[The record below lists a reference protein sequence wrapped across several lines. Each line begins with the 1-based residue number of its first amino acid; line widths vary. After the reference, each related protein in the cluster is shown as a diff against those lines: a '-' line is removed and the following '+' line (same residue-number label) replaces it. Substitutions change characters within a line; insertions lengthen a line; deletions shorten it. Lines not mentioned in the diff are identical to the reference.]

1 MSTSKLACVQWTWF
15 TLLVLSCRDKM
26 ARTFITGIYPFL
38 LRNLNPSIYYVAYIL
53 LAHVWG
59 KLSEFF
65 FSMNRGS
72 IIHRKYFYGS
82 ASLLPLTTAFSVSI
96 KLWHIIFIGIYSGST
111 NCGVD
116 RVYSLC
122 YFFNLKKAI
131 FSEFLHFFLLLGLTF
146 T

>member
-1 MSTSKLACVQWTWF
+1 MCNGHGSVYLSSLAEIRWQELS
-15 TLLVLSCRDKM
+15 LLE
-26 ARTFITGIYPFL
+26 FILFF
-38 LRNLNPSIYYVAYIL
+38 LRNLNASIYYVAYIL

-96 KLWHIIFIGIYSGST
+96 KLWHIIFFGIYSGST